1 MRNARVTIGH
11 GAKPLL
17 LVAPHGNKSDDYNTD
32 LITERTA
39 KLLGCNYVINHGW
52 KKSKTLDIKSEQA
65 DCNNY
70 SHIIDDVKKEFLN
83 PIIQS
88 VNTIL
93 KFYQKCFIIWIHGA
107 SNNIRSKY
115 NKKDLEMIFGDGESK
130 SFPDR
135 SCNLNLKRFVI
146 CNLINCGVKCYSS
159 FPGDKYNGA
168 SYNNMN
174 KYFTTHNYNDR
185 VESCQLEIV
194 KDLRGDKVMSTL
206 TSHYLFDA
214 LEKIEDYENNMPAK
228 NSTYEVV

>member
-39 KLLGCNYVINHGW
+39 KLLRCNYVINHGW

-70 SHIIDDVKKEFLN
+70 SHVIDDVKKEFLN

-93 KFYQKCFIIWIHGA
+93 KFYQKC
-107 SNNIRSKY
+107 N
-115 NKKDLEMIFGDGESK
+115 
-130 SFPDR
+130 
-135 SCNLNLKRFVI
+135 V
-146 CNLINCGVKCYSS
+146 
-159 FPGDKYNGA
+159 
-168 SYNNMN
+168 
-174 KYFTTHNYNDR
+174 
-185 VESCQLEIV
+185 
-194 KDLRGDKVMSTL
+194 
-206 TSHYLFDA
+206 
-214 LEKIEDYENNMPAK
+214 
-228 NSTYEVV
+228 